1 MSLKSSQNQLLLLFF
16 SKVSTAAEVPKSS
29 CDVRCIWLVRWW
41 CCPRPA
47 RRSICTAAA
56 HQRRAPP
63 LRKYSQ
69 LDARQTAGSSQL
81 AISVQILCKLQ
92 RPRHGGG
99 QRAVWDNSYL
109 RTSHTYHHNHIMMLS
124 CAAPLSVSCSRVTP
138 HHLLVWLDST
148 AGTGCSPV
156 AGRWNVASGD
166 CWGAVVQTV
175 DSRYCV
181 ETVLRLCRNCVESA
195 DLSADV

>member
-1 MSLKSSQNQLLLLFF
+1 M
-16 SKVSTAAEVPKSS
+16 
-29 CDVRCIWLVRWW
+29 RW
-41 CCPRPA
+41 CGCPRPA

-109 RTSHTYHHNHIMMLS
+109 RTSHTYHHNHIMVITCYHAQLCGSTVCVLQSGYTASFVSLAGLHCWDRLQPCGREMECCLS
-124 CAAPLSVSCSRVTP
+124 R
-138 HHLLVWLDST
+138 LL
-148 AGTGCSPV
+148 
-156 AGRWNVASGD
+156 GRG
-166 CWGAVVQTV
+166 GA

-181 ETVLRLCRNCVESA
+181 ETV
-195 DLSADV
+195 

>member
-1 MSLKSSQNQLLLLFF
+1 MPSPGDHTATLQLRAGLCSDEFEVF
-16 SKVSTAAEVPKSS
+16 SKLVTPVVLFDCLHCSRSPQVILLWAAV
-29 CDVRCIWLVRWW
+29 LW
-41 CCPRPA
+41 CGSPRPA

-109 RTSHTYHHNHIMMLS
+109 RTSHTYHHYHIMMLT
-124 CAAPLSVSCSRVTP
+124 CYHAQLCGSRC
-138 HHLLVWLDST
+138 LCL
-148 AGTGCSPV
+148 V
-156 AGRWNVASGD
+156 AGLHRII
-166 CWGAVVQTV
+166 C
-175 DSRYCV
+175 
-181 ETVLRLCRNCVESA
+181 
-195 DLSADV
+195 